1 MCAAK
6 TTPITVTYVFPDGR
20 RVPLGAGQIDVDGR
34 IDITDPAAGQE
45 AYVAEAMAE
54 LNARDYVI
62 LKEPP
67 TDDMPQFALVK
78 RKITRDSPE
87 FLSALKDYGM
97 RVYAMEFAFDAAAI
111 MPATDAPI
119 AAGRAADTVADDDP
133 DAPRAAPEAPAAP
146 AGAIMPEEDEA
157 P

>member
-1 MCAAK
+1 MCAAR

-20 RVPLGAGQIDVDGR
+20 RVPLGEGVIDDDGR
-34 IDITDPAAGQE
+34 IDVTRPAAGQE

-67 TDDMPQFALVK
+67 TADMPQFALQK

-87 FLSALKDYGM
+87 FLSALRDYGM
-97 RVYAMEFAFDAAAI
+97 RVYSMDFAFDATAI
-111 MPATDAPI
+111 QP
-119 AAGRAADTVADDDP
+119 AADAVIVAATTPVPAPEDDA
-133 DAPRAAPEAPAAP
+133 DAPRSAPEIAPAMEITPDPDDAP
-146 AGAIMPEEDEA
+146 
-157 P
+157 